1 MLEIY
6 FQVVYRDGK
15 SSYYASIKEQ
25 VAIEVAILQLFF
37 LKNILFSCLFASLYD
52 IQDLLINKTLQLNKY
67 CLSQR

>member
-37 LKNILFSCLFASLYD
+37 LKNILFSCLFASLYN
-52 IQDLLINKTLQLNKY
+52 I
-67 CLSQR
+67 